1 MDTIEVEAQT
11 GSPDGPAEGSGTTQR
26 AREVVADVAGAARR
40 LVGAHRDVGAI
51 VLECANMPPYRAAV
65 ETATGLPVYDA
76 AQLVAWFH
84 AGLAATT
91 PRYGRR
97 DLW

>member
-1 MDTIEVEAQT
+1 MA
-11 GSPDGPAEGSGTTQR
+11 
-26 AREVVADVAGAARR
+26 ADVAGAARR

-76 AQLVAWFH
+76 AQLVGWFH

>member
-1 MDTIEVEAQT
+1 
-11 GSPDGPAEGSGTTQR
+11 
-26 AREVVADVAGAARR
+26 
-40 LVGAHRDVGAI
+40 
-51 VLECANMPPYRAAV
+51 MPPYRAAV

>member
-1 MDTIEVEAQT
+1 MPSEAIR
-11 GSPDGPAEGSGTTQR
+11 SR
-26 AREVVADVAGAARR
+26 VAFTAWR

-51 VLECANMPPYRAAV
+51 VLECANMPPYRDDV
-65 ETATGLPVYDA
+65 EAATGLPVYDA

-84 AGLAATT
+84 AGLAGTRP
-91 PRYGRR
+91 PRPRR